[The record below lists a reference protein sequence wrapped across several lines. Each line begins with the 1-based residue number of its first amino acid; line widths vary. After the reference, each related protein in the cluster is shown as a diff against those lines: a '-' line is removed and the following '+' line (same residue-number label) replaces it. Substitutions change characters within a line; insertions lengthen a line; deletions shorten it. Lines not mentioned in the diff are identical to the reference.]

1 MPAPSAVALFLG
13 AALLLLV
20 IPGPAVLY
28 ITTRALS
35 QGRAAGLVS
44 ALGVATGS
52 TFHVAAATLGL
63 SAVLVS
69 SAAAFTAVKWMGAG
83 YLIWLGVRR
92 ILSRDP
98 SPGEKD
104 APRPSTASVFRQG
117 VVVNLTNP
125 KTALFFLAFLP
136 QFVDPGRGAVG
147 PQILFFGFLFTFLG
161 LATDSLW
168 ALAADGI
175 GGWLRRSP
183 RVRSRGRIVSGGVYI
198 GLGLASAF
206 AGTRKS

>member
-1 MPAPSAVALFLG
+1 MPALSAIVLFLG

-28 ITTRALS
+28 ITTRTLS

-44 ALGVATGS
+44 ALGVAIGS

-69 SAAAFTAVKWMGAG
+69 SAAAFTAVKWVGAG

-92 ILSRDP
+92 IFLRDP
-98 SPGEKD
+98 APGE
-104 APRPSTASVFRQG
+104 PVPLRRSTAAIFRQG

-136 QFVDPGRGAVG
+136 QFVAPSRGAVW
-147 PQILFFGFLFTFLG
+147 PQILFFGLLFTLLG

-168 ALAADGI
+168 ALAADRV

-206 AGTRKS
+206 AGTRKT